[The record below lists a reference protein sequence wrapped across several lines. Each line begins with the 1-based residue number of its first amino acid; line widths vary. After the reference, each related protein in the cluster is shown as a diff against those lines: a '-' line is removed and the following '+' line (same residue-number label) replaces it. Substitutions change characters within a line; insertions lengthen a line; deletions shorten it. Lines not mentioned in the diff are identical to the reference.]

1 MTTTTG
7 SSIPPNMKLPSLWR
21 APAGSVRS
29 RSRLLVI
36 GVLAIVAFTV
46 ALLGWW
52 VLFHLRYSAQEIHA
66 TAQHLHADRQSAE
79 QALLALSHRQ
89 ALGPGGPAEFL
100 RLAYPQLDWQPGV
113 RPGQE
118 LVPGFPGYGVTIR
131 PGRVEHLQAQRRA
144 SIRMFAAE
152 GTTFLC
158 ILVAG
163 TALILRSVRREME
176 LMRQQANFLSAVTH
190 ELKSPLAS
198 IRLFIETLELRDPP
212 PEKRVRFLA
221 NMRADV
227 DRLEGLVNN
236 ILAVARLDSG
246 HFVVHVDRGDLGR
259 DVAQVV
265 AALGKDPSQRP
276 LTVELALPDE
286 PLHARYDM
294 GVLKTVLRN
303 LLDNAAKYGGADKP
317 VRVAVSR
324 QGLWAA
330 VEVRDQGIGLA
341 AEEYEKIFQK
351 FYRVGE
357 EMVRQ
362 TEGSGLGLYLA
373 RELVR
378 QVGGTLT
385 AESPG
390 LGRGTTFR
398 VTLPLDREQS
408 A

>member
-1 MTTTTG
+1 
-7 SSIPPNMKLPSLWR
+7 MKLPLFR
-21 APAGSVRS
+21 RTPDGSTGS
-29 RSRLLVI
+29 QSRLLVL

-52 VLFHLRYSAQEIHA
+52 VLFHLRSSADEIRA
-66 TAQHLHADRQSAE
+66 TSEHLQADRQAAE
-79 QALLALSHRQ
+79 RALIALAQRK

-100 RLAYPQLDWQPGV
+100 GLAYPQLDWQPDVNSGK
-113 RPGQE
+113 E
-118 LVPGFPGYGVTIR
+118 LFPGYPGFGVTVR
-131 PGRVEHLQAQRRA
+131 LGRVEHLQAQRRA

-212 PEKRVRFLA
+212 PEKRARFLA
-221 NMRADV
+221 NMRGDV

-246 HFVVHVDRGDLGR
+246 RFVVHVDRGDLGR
-259 DVAQVV
+259 DVADVI
-265 AALGKDPSQRP
+265 AALGKDPSQRHV
-276 LTVELALPDE
+276 TVELALPDE
-286 PLHARYDM
+286 PLYARYDL

-303 LLDNAAKYGGADKP
+303 LLDNAAKYGGAKQP
-317 VRVAVSR
+317 VRVVVARHGDS
-324 QGLWAA
+324 ACI
-330 VEVRDQGIGLA
+330 EVHDQGIGLA
-341 AEEYEKIFQK
+341 AEEQEKIFQK
-351 FYRVGE
+351 FYRVGD

-362 TEGSGLGLYLA
+362 TEGSGLGLYLV
-373 RELVR
+373 RELIR
-378 QVGGTLT
+378 HLGGTIT

-390 LGRGTTFR
+390 VGKGSTFR
-398 VTLPLDREQS
+398 ITLAVTGETS

>member
-1 MTTTTG
+1 M
-7 SSIPPNMKLPSLWR
+7 MLPSFR
-21 APAGSVRS
+21 RAGSPQA
-29 RSRLLVI
+29 RSRLLVV
-36 GVLAIVAFTV
+36 GVLAIMAFTV
-46 ALLGWW
+46 ALLAWW
-52 VLFHLRYSAQEIHA
+52 VLFHLRYSAQEIRA
-66 TAQHLHADRQSAE
+66 TAEHLQADRQSAE
-79 QALLALSHRQ
+79 RALLALSQRA

-113 RPGQE
+113 RPGQA
-118 LVPGFPGYGVTIR
+118 LVPGFPGYGVTMR
-131 PGRVEHLQAQRRA
+131 PGRLEHLQAQRRA

-158 ILVAG
+158 ILLAG

-212 PEKRVRFLA
+212 PEKRARFLA
-221 NMRADV
+221 NMRGDI
-227 DRLEGLVNN
+227 DRLDGLVNN

-246 HFVVHVDRGDLGR
+246 RFLVHVEPGDLGR
-259 DVAQVV
+259 DVAEVV
-265 AALGKDPSQRP
+265 QALGKDPSQRR
-276 LTVELALPDE
+276 LSVDLALPAA
-286 PLHARYDM
+286 PLRARYDL

-303 LLDNAAKYGGADKP
+303 LLDNAAKYGGADQP
-317 VRVAVSR
+317 VRVAVAR
-324 QGLWAA
+324 QGEWAA
-330 VEVRDQGIGLA
+330 IEVRDQGIGLA
-341 AEEYEKIFQK
+341 AEEREKIFQK

-362 TEGSGLGLYLA
+362 TEGTGLGLYLA

-378 QVGGTLT
+378 QVGGSIT

-390 LGRGTTFR
+390 VGRGTTFR
-398 VTLPLDREQS
+398 VTLPLASEDS

>member
-1 MTTTTG
+1 
-7 SSIPPNMKLPSLWR
+7 
-21 APAGSVRS
+21 
-29 RSRLLVI
+29 VI

-46 ALLGWW
+46 TLLGWW
-52 VLFHLRYSAQEIHA
+52 VLFHLRTSAQEIHA
-66 TAQHLHADRQSAE
+66 TSHHLQADRQSAE
-79 QALLALSHRQ
+79 RTLRALSQRK

-113 RPGQE
+113 PPGQE
-118 LVPGFPGYGVTIR
+118 ILPYYPGYGVTIR
-131 PGRVEHLQAQRRA
+131 PGRLEHLQAQRRA

-152 GTTFLC
+152 GATFLC

-212 PEKRVRFLA
+212 PEKRARFLA
-221 NMRADV
+221 NMRGDV

-246 HFVVHVDRGDLGR
+246 RFVVHVDRGDLGR
-259 DVAQVV
+259 DVAEVIE
-265 AALGKDPSQRP
+265 ALGKDPSQRP
-276 LTVELALPDE
+276 LNIELALPDQ
-286 PLHARYDM
+286 PLCARYDL

-317 VRVAVSR
+317 VRVAVAR
-324 QGLWAA
+324 QRDWASI
-330 VEVRDQGIGLA
+330 EVCDQGIGLA
-341 AEEYEKIFQK
+341 AEEHEKIFQK

-378 QVGGTLT
+378 QMGGSIT

-390 LGRGTTFR
+390 VGQGTTFR
-398 VTLPLDREQS
+398 VSLPLHGEEH

>member
-1 MTTTTG
+1 MQ
-7 SSIPPNMKLPSLWR
+7 
-21 APAGSVRS
+21 S
-29 RSRLLVI
+29 RSRLLVV
-36 GVLAIVAFTV
+36 GVLAIVAFTM
-46 ALLGWW
+46 ALLAWW
-52 VLFHLRYSAQEIHA
+52 VLFHLRYSAQEIRA
-66 TAQHLHADRQSAE
+66 TAEHLQADRQSAE
-79 QALLALSHRQ
+79 RALLGLARPHAL
-89 ALGPGGPAEFL
+89 GPAEFL
-100 RLAYPQLDWQPGV
+100 QLAYPHLDWQPGV

-118 LVPGFPGYGVTIR
+118 LVPGYPGYGVTIR
-131 PGRVEHLQAQRRA
+131 PGRLDRLQAQRRS

-163 TALILRSVRREME
+163 TVLILRSVRREMA

-212 PEKRVRFLA
+212 PDKRARFLA
-221 NMRADV
+221 NMRSDV
-227 DRLEGLVNN
+227 DRLDGLVNN

-246 HFVVHVDRGDLGR
+246 RFVVHVDRGDVSR
-259 DVAQVV
+259 DVADVV
-265 AALGKDPSQRP
+265 AALARDPSQRR
-276 LTVELALPDE
+276 LNLEVALPAE
-286 PLHARYDM
+286 PLHARYDL

-303 LLDNAAKYGGADKP
+303 LLDNAAKYGGADQP
-317 VRVAVSR
+317 VQLIVAR
-324 QGLWAA
+324 QGDWAA
-330 VEVRDQGIGLA
+330 IEIRDQGIGLA
-341 AEEYEKIFQK
+341 AEEREKIFQK

-362 TEGSGLGLYLA
+362 TEGTGLGLYLV

-378 QVGGTLT
+378 HLGGTVT

-390 LGRGTTFR
+390 VGKGTSFR
-398 VTLPLDREQS
+398 VTLPLDRGGP

>member
-1 MTTTTG
+1 M
-7 SSIPPNMKLPSLWR
+7 
-21 APAGSVRS
+21 RS
-29 RSRLLVI
+29 RPRLLVF

-46 ALLGWW
+46 ALLAWW
-52 VLFHLRYSAQEIHA
+52 VLFHLRYSAQEINA
-66 TAQHLHADRQSAE
+66 TAQHLQADRQSAE
-79 QALLALSHRQ
+79 RALLALSQRH
-89 ALGPGGPAEFL
+89 ALGPGGPADFL

-113 RPGQE
+113 HPGQE
-118 LVPGFPGYGVTIR
+118 LVPGFLGYGVTIR
-131 PGRVEHLQAQRRA
+131 PGRVDHLQAQRRA

-152 GTTFLC
+152 GSTFLC

-198 IRLFIETLELRDPP
+198 IRLFTETLELRDPP
-212 PEKRVRFLA
+212 PDKRARFLA
-221 NMRADV
+221 NMRTDV
-227 DRLEGLVNN
+227 DRLESLVNN

-259 DVAQVV
+259 DVAEVV
-265 AALGKDPSQRP
+265 EALGKDPSQRP
-276 LTVELALPDE
+276 LSVDLALPAE
-286 PLHARYDM
+286 RLHARYDL

-317 VRVAVSR
+317 VHVAVTR
-324 QGLWAA
+324 QGSWAA
-330 VEVRDQGIGLA
+330 IEIRDQGIGLA
-341 AEEYEKIFQK
+341 AEEHEKIFQK

-378 QVGGTLT
+378 QVGGSIT

-390 LGRGTTFR
+390 VGRGTTFR
-398 VTLPLDREQS
+398 VTLPLDS
-408 A
+408 AEPA

>member
-1 MTTTTG
+1 
-7 SSIPPNMKLPSLWR
+7 
-21 APAGSVRS
+21 
-29 RSRLLVI
+29 
-36 GVLAIVAFTV
+36 
-46 ALLGWW
+46 
-52 VLFHLRYSAQEIHA
+52 
-66 TAQHLHADRQSAE
+66 
-79 QALLALSHRQ
+79 
-89 ALGPGGPAEFL
+89 
-100 RLAYPQLDWQPGV
+100 
-113 RPGQE
+113 
-118 LVPGFPGYGVTIR
+118 
-131 PGRVEHLQAQRRA
+131 
-144 SIRMFAAE
+144 MFAAE

-212 PEKRVRFLA
+212 PEKRTRFLA

-227 DRLEGLVNN
+227 DRLDGLVSN

-246 HFVVHVDRGDLGR
+246 RFVVHVDRGDVGR
-259 DVAQVV
+259 DVANVV
-265 AALGKDPSQRP
+265 TAFGKDPSQRRLNLE
-276 LTVELALPDE
+276 LTLPDQSVQ
-286 PLHARYDM
+286 ARYDL

-317 VRVAVSR
+317 VRVAVAR
-324 QGLWAA
+324 KGDCATI
-330 VEVRDQGIGLA
+330 EVSDQGIGLA
-341 AEEYEKIFQK
+341 AEEREKIFQK

-373 RELVR
+373 RELIR
-378 QVGGTLT
+378 QLGGGIT

-390 LGRGTTFR
+390 VGKGTTFQ
-398 VTLPLDREQS
+398 VTLPLSNEES

>member
-1 MTTTTG
+1 MT
-7 SSIPPNMKLPSLWR
+7 LPSLR
-21 APAGSVRS
+21 RSVS
-29 RSRLLVI
+29 TQFRSRLLVV
-36 GVLAIVAFTV
+36 GVLAIMAFTIT
-46 ALLGWW
+46 LLAWW
-52 VLFHLRYSAQEIHA
+52 VLFHLRYSAQEIRA
-66 TAQHLHADRQSAE
+66 TAEHMQADRQSAE
-79 QALLALSHRQ
+79 RALLALAQRQ

-100 RLAYPQLDWQPGV
+100 RIAYPQLDWQPGV

-118 LVPGFPGYGVTIR
+118 MVPGFPGCGVTTR
-131 PGRVEHLQAQRRA
+131 PGRLEHLQAQRRA
-144 SIRMFAAE
+144 GIRMFAAE
-152 GTTFLC
+152 GSTFLC

-212 PEKRVRFLA
+212 PEKRARFLA

-246 HFVVHVDRGDLGR
+246 HFVAHVDRGDLGR
-259 DVAQVV
+259 DVAEVID
-265 AALGKDPSQRP
+265 ALGKDPSQRS
-276 LTVELALPDE
+276 LTIDLALPDH
-286 PLHARYDM
+286 PLHARYDL

-317 VRVAVSR
+317 VRVAVVR
-324 QGLWAA
+324 QGGWAA
-330 VEVRDQGIGLA
+330 IEVRDQGSGLH
-341 AEEYEKIFQK
+341 AEELEKVFQK

-378 QVGGTLT
+378 QLDGTIV

-390 LGRGTTFR
+390 VGQGTTFR
-398 VTLPLDREQS
+398 VTLPLDSGKS

>member
-1 MTTTTG
+1 MQ
-7 SSIPPNMKLPSLWR
+7 
-21 APAGSVRS
+21 S
-29 RSRLLVI
+29 RSYLLVV
-36 GVLAIVAFTV
+36 GVLAILAFTV
-46 ALLGWW
+46 AQLAWW
-52 VLFHLRYSAQEIHA
+52 VLFHLRYSAQEIQA
-66 TAQHLHADRQSAE
+66 TAQHLQADRQSAE
-79 QALLALSHRQ
+79 RTLLALSQRQ

-118 LVPGFPGYGVTIR
+118 LLPGFPGYGVTLR
-131 PGRVEHLQAQRRA
+131 PGRVEQLQAQRRA
-144 SIRMFAAE
+144 SFRMFAAE

-212 PEKRVRFLA
+212 PEKRTRFLA

-227 DRLEGLVNN
+227 DRLDGLVSN

-246 HFVVHVDRGDLGR
+246 RFVVHVDRGDVGR
-259 DVAQVV
+259 DVANVV
-265 AALGKDPSQRP
+265 TAFGKDPSQRRLNLE
-276 LTVELALPDE
+276 LTLPDQSVQ
-286 PLHARYDM
+286 ARYDL

-317 VRVAVSR
+317 VRVAVAR
-324 QGLWAA
+324 KGDCATI
-330 VEVRDQGIGLA
+330 EVSDQGIGLA
-341 AEEYEKIFQK
+341 AEEREKIFQK

-373 RELVR
+373 RELIR
-378 QVGGTLT
+378 QLGGGIT

-390 LGRGTTFR
+390 VGKGTTFQ
-398 VTLPLDREQS
+398 VTLPLSNEES

>member
-1 MTTTTG
+1 MQ
-7 SSIPPNMKLPSLWR
+7 
-21 APAGSVRS
+21 S
-29 RSRLLVI
+29 RSRMLVV
-36 GVLAIVAFTV
+36 GVLAIMAFTI

-52 VLFHLRYSAQEIHA
+52 VLFHLRYSAQEIRA
-66 TAQHLHADRQSAE
+66 TAEHLQADRQSAE
-79 QALLALSHRQ
+79 RALVAFSRQQ

-100 RLAYPQLDWQPGV
+100 RLAYPHLDWQPGV
-113 RPGQE
+113 HTGQE
-118 LVPGFPGYGVTIR
+118 LVPGYAGYGVTIR
-131 PGRVEHLQAQRRA
+131 PGRLDRLQAQRRA

-176 LMRQQANFLSAVTH
+176 VMRQQANFLSAVTH

-198 IRLFIETLELRDPP
+198 IRLFIETLELRDSP
-212 PEKRVRFLA
+212 PEKRARYLA
-221 NMRADV
+221 NMRGDV
-227 DRLEGLVNN
+227 DRLDGLVNN

-246 HFVVHVDRGDLGR
+246 RFVVHVERGDLGR
-259 DVAQVV
+259 DVVDVV

-276 LTVELALPDE
+276 LNVQVDLPVA
-286 PLHARYDM
+286 PLHARYDL

-303 LLDNAAKYGGADKP
+303 LLDNAAKYGGADKTAY
-317 VRVAVSR
+317 VTVGQ
-324 QGLWAA
+324 QGDGAA
-330 VEVRDQGIGLA
+330 LEVRDQGIGLA
-341 AEEYEKIFQK
+341 AEEREKIFEK

-362 TEGSGLGLYLA
+362 TEGTGLGLYLA

-378 QVGGTLT
+378 QLGGSLT

-390 LGRGTTFR
+390 VGKGSTFR
-398 VTLPLDREQS
+398 VTLPLDREEPT
-408 A
+408 

>member
-1 MTTTTG
+1 MQ
-7 SSIPPNMKLPSLWR
+7 
-21 APAGSVRS
+21 S
-29 RSRLLVI
+29 RSRLLVF
-36 GVLAIVAFTV
+36 GVLAIMAFTISQL
-46 ALLGWW
+46 AWW
-52 VLFHLRYSAQEIHA
+52 VLFHLRSSAQEIDA
-66 TAQHLHADRQSAE
+66 TAQHLQADRQSAE
-79 QALLALSHRQ
+79 RALLALSHRH
-89 ALGPGGPAEFL
+89 ALGPGGPADFL
-100 RLAYPQLDWQPGV
+100 RLAYPQLDWQPDV

-118 LVPGFPGYGVTIR
+118 LVPGYLGYGITFR
-131 PGRVEHLQAQRRA
+131 PGRLEHLQAQRRA

-163 TALILRSVRREME
+163 TVLILRSVRREME

-212 PEKRVRFLA
+212 PDKRARFLA
-221 NMRADV
+221 NMRGDV

-259 DVAQVV
+259 DVAEVV
-265 AALGKDPSQRP
+265 EALGKDPSQRR
-276 LTVELALPDE
+276 LIVDLALPAE
-286 PLHARYDM
+286 PLYARYDL

-317 VRVAVSR
+317 VHVAVAR
-324 QGLWAA
+324 QGSWAA
-330 VEVRDQGIGLA
+330 IEVRDQGIGLC
-341 AEEYEKIFQK
+341 AEEHEKIFQK

-362 TEGSGLGLYLA
+362 TEGSGLGLYLV

-378 QVGGTLT
+378 QVGGTVT

-390 LGRGTTFR
+390 VGRGTTFR
-398 VTLPLDREQS
+398 VTLPLDSEEQ

>member
-1 MTTTTG
+1 
-7 SSIPPNMKLPSLWR
+7 
-21 APAGSVRS
+21 V
-29 RSRLLVI
+29 V
-36 GVLAIVAFTV
+36 
-46 ALLGWW
+46 
-52 VLFHLRYSAQEIHA
+52 FHLRSSAEEIRA
-66 TAQHLHADRQSAE
+66 TAQHQQADRDAAE
-79 QALLALSHRQ
+79 RALVTLAQRQ
-89 ALGPGGPAEFL
+89 VLGPDGPAAFL
-100 RLAYPQLDWQPGV
+100 RVAYPQLDWQSGV
-113 RPGQE
+113 NPEKE
-118 LVPGFPGYGVTIR
+118 LVPGFPGYALTIR
-131 PGRVEHLQAQRRA
+131 PGRVEQLQAQRRA

-163 TALILRSVRREME
+163 TALILRSVRREMA

-212 PEKRVRFLA
+212 PEKRARFLA
-221 NMRADV
+221 NMRGDV

-246 HFVVHVDRGDLGR
+246 RFVVHVDRGDLVR
-259 DVAQVV
+259 DVADVV
-265 AALGKDPSQRP
+265 VALGKDPSQRR
-276 LTVELALPDE
+276 LTVELALPDQ
-286 PLHARYDM
+286 PLYARYDL

-317 VRVAVSR
+317 VRVAVAQ
-324 QGLWAA
+324 QGTAA
-330 VEVRDQGIGLA
+330 TIEVRDQGIGLA
-341 AEEYEKIFQK
+341 AEEREKIFGK
-351 FYRVGE
+351 FYRVGD

-362 TEGSGLGLYLA
+362 AEGSGLGLYLV

-378 QVGGTLT
+378 HVGGTVT

-390 LGRGTTFR
+390 AGKGTTFR
-398 VTLPLDREQS
+398 VTLPMANEAS

>member
-1 MTTTTG
+1 
-7 SSIPPNMKLPSLWR
+7 MKLPSLLH
-21 APAGSVRS
+21 PGAGS

-46 ALLGWW
+46 TLLGWW
-52 VLFHLRYSAQEIHA
+52 VLFHLRTSAQEIHA
-66 TAQHLHADRQSAE
+66 TSQHLQADRQSAE
-79 QALLALSHRQ
+79 LTLRALSRQ
-89 ALGPGGPAEFL
+89 HALGPGGPAAFL
-100 RLAYPQLDWQPGV
+100 QLAYPQLDWQPGV
-113 RPGQE
+113 PPGPE
-118 LVPGFPGYGVTIR
+118 LLPDYPGYAVTIR
-131 PGRVEHLQAQRRA
+131 PGRLEHLQAQRRA

-152 GTTFLC
+152 GATFLC

-163 TALILRSVRREME
+163 TVLILRSVRREME

-212 PEKRVRFLA
+212 PEKRARFLA
-221 NMRADV
+221 NMRGDV

-246 HFVVHVDRGDLGR
+246 RFVVHVDRGDLGR
-259 DVAQVV
+259 DVAEVIE
-265 AALGKDPSQRP
+265 ALGKDPSQRP
-276 LTVELALPDE
+276 LNLELALPDQ
-286 PLHARYDM
+286 PLHARYDL

-317 VRVAVSR
+317 VR
-324 QGLWAA
+324 QGDWAA
-330 VEVRDQGIGLA
+330 IEVRDQGIGLA
-341 AEEYEKIFQK
+341 AEEREKIFQK

-373 RELVR
+373 RELIR
-378 QVGGTLT
+378 QMGGSIA

-390 LGRGTTFR
+390 VGQGTTFR
-398 VTLPLDREQS
+398 VSLPLHGEEQ

>member
-1 MTTTTG
+1 
-7 SSIPPNMKLPSLWR
+7 MKLPSLLHTG
-21 APAGSVRS
+21 AGS

-46 ALLGWW
+46 TLLGWW
-52 VLFHLRYSAQEIHA
+52 VLFHLRFSAQEISA
-66 TAQHLHADRQSAE
+66 TAQHLQADRQSAE
-79 QALLALSHRQ
+79 RTLRAFSQRQ
-89 ALGPGGPAEFL
+89 ALGPGGPAAFL
-100 RLAYPQLDWQPGV
+100 QLAYPQLDWQPGV
-113 RPGQE
+113 PPGHE
-118 LVPGFPGYGVTIR
+118 LLPDYPGYAVTIR
-131 PGRVEHLQAQRRA
+131 PGRLEHLQAQRRA

-152 GTTFLC
+152 GATFLC

-163 TALILRSVRREME
+163 AALILRSVRREME

-212 PEKRVRFLA
+212 PEKRARFLA
-221 NMRADV
+221 NMRGDV

-246 HFVVHVDRGDLGR
+246 RFVVHVDRGDLGR
-259 DVAQVV
+259 DVAEVIE
-265 AALGKDPSQRP
+265 ALGKDPSQRP
-276 LTVELALPDE
+276 LNIELALPDQ
-286 PLHARYDM
+286 PLHARYDL

-303 LLDNAAKYGGADKP
+303 LLDNAAKYGGADRP
-317 VRVAVSR
+317 VRVAVAR
-324 QGLWAA
+324 QGNWATI
-330 VEVRDQGIGLA
+330 EVCDHGIGLA
-341 AEEYEKIFQK
+341 AEEREKIFQK

-362 TEGSGLGLYLA
+362 AEGSGLGLYLA
-373 RELVR
+373 RELIR
-378 QVGGTLT
+378 QMGGSIA

-390 LGRGTTFR
+390 VGQGTTFR
-398 VTLPLDREQS
+398 VSLPLHGEEQ